1 MKNYY
6 EILKKLNKLALKNN
20 DIPVSCIITK
30 NNKIISKAYNKRV
43 KDNNPINHAEIIAIK
58 KAAKKLKTYN
68 LIDCQLY
75 TTLKPCKMC
84 EEAIKMSKIKKVYYI
99 LDQNK
104 IVNNKINYIKLN
116 DDDNYFYKELTNF
129 FKNKR

>member
-30 NNKIISKAYNKRV
+30 DNKIISKAYNKRV

-84 EEAIKMSKIKKVYYI
+84 EEVIKMSKIKKVYYI
-99 LDQNK
+99 LEQNK
-104 IVNNKINYIKLN
+104 IVNNKINYIKIN

>member
-30 NNKIISKAYNKRV
+30 NNKIISKSYNKRV

-84 EEAIKMSKIKKVYYI
+84 EEVIKMSKIKKVYYI

>member
-30 NNKIISKAYNKRV
+30 NNKIISKSYNKRV

-84 EEAIKMSKIKKVYYI
+84 EEVIKISKIKKVYYI

>member
-6 EILKKLNKLALKNN
+6 EILKKLNKIALKNN

-30 NNKIISKAYNKRV
+30 NNKIISKSYNKRV

-84 EEAIKMSKIKKVYYI
+84 EEVIKMSKIKKVYYI

>member
-58 KAAKKLKTYN
+58 RAAKKLKTYN

-84 EEAIKMSKIKKVYYI
+84 EEVIKISKIKKVYYI